1 MPMHSIIKH
10 LYIRYTLFLF
20 AQANQPSETLQYHP
34 SLTWSPQ
41 AQTWRNFNWRLPCG
55 FYSPWNSI
63 PNELT
68 LKQAETVILW
78 WNSSIASNLP
88 LCSWPLK
95 AKEKVHASNKVF
107 DQRKHHDDSQSI
119 FSTRPEAKADVTK
132 ELKDSWLDTAAN
144 SLCGGLV
151 ASTPSKCDITN
162 SAFWR
167 SKQLS
172 QISR

>member
-68 LKQAETVILW
+68 LKQAETVIIW
-78 WNSSIASNLP
+78 WNSSIASNCRFAAGRWKQRRRCTP
-88 LCSWPLK
+88 QTKCSINGNTMMIPSPFFLLDLRPRQMWLK
-95 AKEKVHASNKVF
+95 SLKTV
-107 DQRKHHDDSQSI
+107 DWILRQ
-119 FSTRPEAKADVTK
+119 TRCVEV
-132 ELKDSWLDTAAN
+132 
-144 SLCGGLV
+144 
-151 ASTPSKCDITN
+151 
-162 SAFWR
+162 
-167 SKQLS
+167 
-172 QISR
+172 